1 MLASITGVWALGE
14 SSVERP
20 GIGVIRALLGAVTL
34 AGGVVLSTVAMNA
47 RGDTAAGTAIGV
59 VFTFVVA
66 VARLSPVLIRLCV
79 ATFGAALRG
88 FGVTGRLAAAHLT
101 SSARRLSP
109 VVSALLL
116 AVALGGSLW
125 FLPTSQEHTAA
136 AQRRAG
142 LLADL
147 VVTPSAPGLQAGQ
160 LAAIGRTGGVLA
172 ATGVTH
178 STMFVSRDGATATVQ
193 GVDPIGLARTIDLA
207 VTSGTLADLRG
218 RTIAVDTLTAQ
229 ALDARVGD
237 EFHGWF
243 GDGAPAVLRIVAIYR
258 RGLGFAELTV
268 PRDVLS
274 PHTTTSVADTVFVT
288 TTAAARRHVEAALRA
303 ELGRFAPG
311 SVLARD
317 EYQAEL
323 DKDLAANGWT
333 SQIIVGVM
341 LVYVVITAVNTLV
354 MAALARRR
362 ELAILRLIGVTRIQV
377 LRMVRLE
384 QALLVGLAM
393 VVGGAIAVATLV
405 PMVKGTTGT
414 ATPYIPP
421 GGWAAVVGGTVLLAG
436 AATMLP
442 VRRVLRMRPVEAI
455 GIRE

>member
-1 MLASITGVWALGE
+1 MVAEPGVDRTALTNAVAAALPPTADRAVDAYPRVYAGPERGVVESPDVADGREFVIAVSSVFGGATLLIAILVIAGTVGLSVKQRHRDIALLRAIAATPRQVRRLVIREAVVLGLLASITGVWALGE

-47 RGDTAAGTAIGV
+47 RGDTAAGRAIGV

-109 VVSALLL
+109 VVSALVL

-125 FLPTSQEHTAA
+125 FLPTSQEHAAA

-147 VVTPSAPGLQAGQ
+147 VVTPAAPGLQAGQ

-229 ALDARVGD
+229 ALHARVGD

-258 RGLGFAELTV
+258 RGLGFRRADRA
-268 PRDVLS
+268 PRCAQPAYDNEPGRHCLRHDYGRC
-274 PHTTTSVADTVFVT
+274 PP
-288 TTAAARRHVEAALRA
+288 ARRGGVA
-303 ELGRFAPG
+303 GRTGP
-311 SVLARD
+311 VRPR
-317 EYQAEL
+317 
-323 DKDLAANGWT
+323 
-333 SQIIVGVM
+333 
-341 LVYVVITAVNTLV
+341 VV
-354 MAALARRR
+354 R
-362 ELAILRLIGVTRIQV
+362 
-377 LRMVRLE
+377 
-384 QALLVGLAM
+384 
-393 VVGGAIAVATLV
+393 
-405 PMVKGTTGT
+405 
-414 ATPYIPP
+414 
-421 GGWAAVVGGTVLLAG
+421 AG
-436 AATMLP
+436 A
-442 VRRVLRMRPVEAI
+442 
-455 GIRE
+455 

>member
-1 MLASITGVWALGE
+1 
-14 SSVERP
+14 
-20 GIGVIRALLGAVTL
+20 
-34 AGGVVLSTVAMNA
+34 
-47 RGDTAAGTAIGV
+47 
-59 VFTFVVA
+59 VVA

-109 VVSALLL
+109 VVSALVL

-125 FLPTSQEHTAA
+125 FLPTSQEHVAA

-147 VVTPSAPGLQAGQ
+147 VVTPAAPGLQAGQ

-229 ALDARVGD
+229 ALHARVGD

-258 RGLGFAELTV
+258 RGLGFAELTA

-311 SVLARD
+311 SSVLARD

-341 LVYVVITAVNTLV
+341 LVYVVIAAVNTLV

-362 ELAILRLIGVTRIQV
+362 ELAILRLTGVTRIQV